1 MPCRL
6 TGEARFS
13 LRRSSEGRILEDPK
27 ISVKDIVFTQRRVR
41 EEQAIL
47 AASSRFL
54 EFLVLNKHVA
64 EVEQEE
70 VVRNT
75 NDTKTLF

>member
-1 MPCRL
+1 MTYRL
-6 TGEARFS
+6 TEEAPFS

-27 ISVKDIVFTQRRVR
+27 ISVKDIVFTKSRVR

-47 AASSRFL
+47 AVSSRFL

-64 EVEQEE
+64 EVEQDEAA
-70 VVRNT
+70 RNT
-75 NDTKTLF
+75 NDTKTLY